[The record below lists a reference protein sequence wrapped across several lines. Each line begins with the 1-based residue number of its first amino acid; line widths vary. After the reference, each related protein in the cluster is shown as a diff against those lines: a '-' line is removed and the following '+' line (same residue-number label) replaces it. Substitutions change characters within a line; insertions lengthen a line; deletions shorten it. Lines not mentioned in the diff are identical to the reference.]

1 MSYGLNISKLVISS
15 NGSTVLNK
23 GGYLGEYGFGGEHG
37 GKPYYVQLD
46 DVGRNCCYIFSD
58 VAPIT
63 PCSAS
68 TDSNPFNFQ
77 KRSPDK
83 KSWYVGYAL
92 GDIRNSELYTSTSSD
107 TDTVP
112 KHGWGYQDY
121 WQNFYVDPTIIIT
134 QGPLAPCG
142 VIDVTLEEKFFDYGG
157 KFKPT
162 SQFSKGRRIYK
173 NQNNKLLYVYGGE
186 WHIGDNSN
194 DWGEIRSK
202 KWEEGGG
209 APNCA
214 AKVSK
219 WSSRA
224 GNDTNVKLSCT
235 NHLSNV

>member
-1 MSYGLNISKLVISS
+1 M
-15 NGSTVLNK
+15 
-23 GGYLGEYGFGGEHG
+23 GY
-37 GKPYYVQLD
+37 
-46 DVGRNCCYIFSD
+46 N
-58 VAPIT
+58 
-63 PCSAS
+63 
-68 TDSNPFNFQ
+68 
-77 KRSPDK
+77 
-83 KSWYVGYAL
+83 L
-92 GDIRNSELYTSTSSD
+92 GDIRYSELCTSTSSE
-107 TDTVP
+107 TVP
-112 KHGWGYQDY
+112 KDGWGYQDY
-121 WQNFYVDPTIIIT
+121 WQNSYVDPTIIIT

-214 AKVSK
+214 AMVSK